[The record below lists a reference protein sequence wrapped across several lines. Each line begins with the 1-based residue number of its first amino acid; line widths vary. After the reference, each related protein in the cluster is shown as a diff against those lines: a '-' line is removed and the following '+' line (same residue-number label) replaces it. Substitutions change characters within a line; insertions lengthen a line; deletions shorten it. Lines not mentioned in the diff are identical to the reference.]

1 MLCNRRFL
9 IWIRLG
15 NLGLKRLSRAHGP
28 CPFTEVPYRSFLQTC
43 LCVHVPIYA
52 PQIAHPLFFLQE
64 PSCPSLLATH
74 THTHTHTHTERERE
88 REKEK
93 ERERDPFPLLQS
105 PTFFFPPQYDR
116 QEGIS
121 VWTDAP
127 LPALQ
132 GSHNNSQHINQSVD
146 CGACT

>member
-43 LCVHVPIYA
+43 HYVHVLIYA
-52 PQIAHPLFFLQE
+52 PQIAHPLLFLQE
-64 PSCPSLLATH
+64 PSAPSLLT
-74 THTHTHTHTERERE
+74 THTHTHTHTERET
-88 REKEK
+88 KK
-93 ERERDPFPLLQS
+93 ERERVPFPLLQS

-116 QEGIS
+116 QGGIS

-127 LPALQ
+127 RPALQ
-132 GSHNNSQHINQSVD
+132 DSHNNSQHINQSVG